1 VITATPRIMTAM
13 TGAAAPARMIAPR
26 IRTPLRIRIRT
37 SRHGR
42 HLVIGRALPFLYMIV
57 LFGSL
62 KIYSAGL
69 RGSPQPAE
77 RLRHACRRGPVR

>member
-1 VITATPRIMTAM
+1 
-13 TGAAAPARMIAPR
+13 MIAPR

-62 KIYSAGL
+62 KIHSSVL
-69 RGSPQPAE
+69 RGSQQSAQC
-77 RLRHACRRGPVR
+77 LRHACPAGQ